1 MTVETERPKT
11 RRWGEATSRAV
22 RLLAV
27 RTVPTLQVDLAREL
41 GITQPRVSQIGRLLA
56 TEGVRFANVH
66 EADQRA
72 RLVLLYALHH
82 APAVV
87 TETLWYDIDPSHEQV
102 ARAVAYLVEAGAV
115 AVVSADAAPDFVAPW
130 RSPTLTA
137 IYTNLDAPL
146 DPAGFVPAMA
156 RGEASI
162 VLRHVS
168 DTSLLE
174 PWEAPREAPFPLAH
188 PLQQIWDLRDLGGE
202 DRFEASERL
211 MRRVTMGPL

>member
-41 GITQPRVSQIGRLLA
+41 GITQPRVAQIGRLLA
-56 TEGVRFANVH
+56 TEDVRFADVH

-130 RSPTLTA
+130 RSPTLTV
-137 IYTNLDAPL
+137 IYTNLDVPL
-146 DPAGFVPAMA
+146 DSAGFVPAMA

-168 DTSLLE
+168 DPSLLE
-174 PWEAPREAPFPLAH
+174 PWQAPREAPFPLAH

-211 MRRVTMGPL
+211 MRRVVMGTL

>member
-41 GITQPRVSQIGRLLA
+41 DVTQPRISQIGRLLA

-102 ARAVAYLVEAGAV
+102 ARAVDYLVDVGAA

-146 DPAGFVPAMA
+146 DSAMA

-168 DTSLLE
+168 DPSLLE
-174 PWEAPREAPFPLAH
+174 PWQAPREAPFPLAH

-211 MRRVTMGPL
+211 MRRVVMGTL

>member
-22 RLLAV
+22 RLLAL
-27 RTVPTLQVDLAREL
+27 RSVPTLQVDLAREL
-41 GITQPRVSQIGRLLA
+41 DVTQPRISQIGRLLA
-56 TEGVRFANVH
+56 TEGVRFADVH

-102 ARAVAYLVEAGAV
+102 ARAVDYLVDVGAA

-146 DPAGFVPAMA
+146 DSAGFVPAMA

-168 DTSLLE
+168 DPSLLE
-174 PWEAPREAPFPLAH
+174 PWQAPREAPFPLAH
-188 PLQQIWDLRDLGGE
+188 PLQQMWDLRDLGGE

-211 MRRVTMGPL
+211 MRRVVMGTL

>member
-168 DTSLLE
+168 DPSLLE
-174 PWEAPREAPFPLAH
+174 PWQAPREAPFPLAH

-211 MRRVTMGPL
+211 MRRVVMGTV

>member
-1 MTVETERPKT
+1 MTVGTERPKT

-130 RSPTLTA
+130 RSPTLTV

-211 MRRVTMGPL
+211 MRRVTMGTL

>member
-1 MTVETERPKT
+1 MTVDTERPKT

-41 GITQPRVSQIGRLLA
+41 GITQPRVSQIGKLLA
-56 TEGVRFANVH
+56 TESVRFADVH

-102 ARAVAYLVEAGAV
+102 ARAAACLVEAGAV

-130 RSPTLTA
+130 RSPTLTV

-146 DPAGFVPAMA
+146 DSAGFVPAMA

-168 DTSLLE
+168 DPSLLE
-174 PWEAPREAPFPLAH
+174 PWQAPREAPFPLAH

-211 MRRVTMGPL
+211 MRRVVMGTL

>member
-1 MTVETERPKT
+1 MTVEMERPKT

-56 TEGVRFANVH
+56 TEGVRFADVH
-66 EADQRA
+66 DAGQRA

-168 DTSLLE
+168 DPSLLE
-174 PWEAPREAPFPLAH
+174 PWQAPREAPFPLAH

-211 MRRVTMGPL
+211 MRRVVMGTV